1 MPSRMRAE
9 VRSVHHYRRF
19 FDDGKTI
26 TQFAPRLKYFGSVAA
41 PGTIAEALQAVEQKY
56 DMPVRAQTFFSF
68 AGDDGAPN
76 ILVIYGDDIGW
87 MNVSS
92 FRGGAR

>member
-1 MPSRMRAE
+1 M
-9 VRSVHHYRRF
+9 
-19 FDDGKTI
+19 
-26 TQFAPRLKYFGSVAA
+26 
-41 PGTIAEALQAVEQKY
+41 EQKY